1 MPRLDMSRRVVSLLF
16 LLAFALLPAAAA
28 AADEPIVLTV
38 GMQDW
43 SDTYGRQVFLE
54 QIVPAF
60 EAAHPGVKV
69 EIQWIDWGTY
79 GSQYKVRYAGGVM
92 PDVVSIGSAGLG
104 EFAAAGMIQP
114 IDHFLETWP
123 GLSDMVPASMQDG
136 LYEGKIYSVPYR
148 LDVRTLL
155 YNKRIFAEAGLPDAP
170 PEAWEELTQY
180 ARRTTRRDA
189 EGNITGQGFD
199 VRPDVQHV
207 LPFVFQAGG
216 KIVSEDGR
224 RALIAEDPVVEAVE
238 FLHSLIYEHQ
248 VALVRGGSFV
258 QGQNAM
264 MYDGSWVMV
273 QNLNPSFDD
282 MGIALPTRHRHQT
295 TQVHINK
302 FAISST
308 TQHPELAWEWITFVL
323 EPENLALI
331 NKESPRLTPRISSLE
346 YEPFSTDPRWNTW
359 MQAASLSTTLPG
371 YVPTLSAILGQS
383 LNQALQD
390 ILNNRAPARTRL
402 EEAAREIEA
411 KHLNW

>member
-1 MPRLDMSRRVVSLLF
+1 MHRPNAWRRVTPLLL
-16 LLAFALLPAAAA
+16 LLALTISMAANAAAS
-28 AADEPIVLTV
+28 ETIVLTV

-43 SDTYGRQVFLE
+43 TDTYGRQVLSE
-54 QIVPAF
+54 KIVPAF

-69 EIQWIDWGTY
+69 EIQWFDWNSY
-79 GSQYKVRYAGGVM
+79 GSQYKVRHASGVM

-114 IDHFLETWP
+114 IDRFLETWT
-123 GLSDMVPASMQDG
+123 GLSDMVAAAMDDG
-136 LYEGKIYSVPYR
+136 LYEGKMYSVPYR

-155 YNKRIFAEAGLPDAP
+155 WNKRIFAEAGLPDAP
-170 PEAWEELTQY
+170 PETWEELAEY
-180 ARRTTRRDA
+180 AKRTTRRDA
-189 EGNITGQGFD
+189 SGNITGQGFD

-216 KIVSEDGR
+216 KIVSEDGTR
-224 RALIAEDPVVEAVE
+224 SLLGEDPVVEAVE

-248 VALVRGGSFV
+248 AALVRGGSFV

-273 QNLNPSFDD
+273 KNLNPSFDE
-282 MGIALPTRHRHQT
+282 MGVALPTRYRRQT

-308 TQHPELAWEWITFVL
+308 TQHPELAWEWIAFML

-331 NKESPRLTPRISSLE
+331 SKDSPRLTPRISALQ
-346 YEPFSTDPRWNTW
+346 YEPFNSDPRWYTW
-359 MQAASLSTTLPG
+359 VQAAAMSTTLPG
-371 YVPTLSAILGQS
+371 YIPTLSAILGQS
-383 LNQALQD
+383 FNQALAD
-390 ILNNRAPARTRL
+390 ILNNRAPARSRL

-411 KHLNW
+411 RHLNR